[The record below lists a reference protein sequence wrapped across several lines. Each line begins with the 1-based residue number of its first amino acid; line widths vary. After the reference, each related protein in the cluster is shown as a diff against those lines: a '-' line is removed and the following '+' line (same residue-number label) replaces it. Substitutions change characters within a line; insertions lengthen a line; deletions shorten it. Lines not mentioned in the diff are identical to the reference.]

1 MRGKG
6 EKEGEG
12 DGIGRLSSVSL
23 KFTHILAPPSPSPLT
38 SATVFSSQGRM
49 VLKSIS
55 SQDTPNSSR
64 AIAHTSLSTWT
75 WVPYPTSVTSEPVG
89 RGGEGRGREE
99 EGERRGER
107 RGVREG

>member
-1 MRGKG
+1 MVRM
-6 EKEGEG
+6 G
-12 DGIGRLSSVSL
+12 DVERC
-23 KFTHILAPPSPSPLT
+23 FTVFSHIVPPPSPSPLT
-38 SATVFSSQGRM
+38 SGTVFSSQGRM

-89 RGGEGRGREE
+89 RRGEGKRGGERG
-99 EGERRGER
+99 R
-107 RGVREG
+107 RGVEGREKES